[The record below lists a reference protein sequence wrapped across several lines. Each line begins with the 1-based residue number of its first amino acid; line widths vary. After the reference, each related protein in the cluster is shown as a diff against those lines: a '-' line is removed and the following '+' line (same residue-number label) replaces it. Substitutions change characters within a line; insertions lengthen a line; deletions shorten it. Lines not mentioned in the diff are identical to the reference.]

1 MHKEYIKT
9 NNSIIVLDRNGKK
22 IEYDCQNNIVEEI
35 LKKENL
41 LEKMNIEENR
51 LKEML
56 KMQGKPFDPKFYI
69 LFGTLE
75 VSFVMWF
82 LNQVSNS
89 IPVNTP
95 FGTFNSNTILLAV
108 LIPAATLEMLS
119 FYNKDIQSIRNVKG
133 LEKEVEYLKTIIQK
147 EQTELEKLQ
156 QGIKT
161 REIESNPIDI
171 KTELIKLKEELNKCY
186 NTEYNNIKEEEKN
199 KLTKKLI

>member
-1 MHKEYIKT
+1 
-9 NNSIIVLDRNGKK
+9 
-22 IEYDCQNNIVEEI
+22 
-35 LKKENL
+35 
-41 LEKMNIEENR
+41 
-51 LKEML
+51 
-56 KMQGKPFDPKFYI
+56 
-69 LFGTLE
+69 
-75 VSFVMWF
+75 
-82 LNQVSNS
+82 
-89 IPVNTP
+89 
-95 FGTFNSNTILLAV
+95 
-108 LIPAATLEMLS
+108 MLS